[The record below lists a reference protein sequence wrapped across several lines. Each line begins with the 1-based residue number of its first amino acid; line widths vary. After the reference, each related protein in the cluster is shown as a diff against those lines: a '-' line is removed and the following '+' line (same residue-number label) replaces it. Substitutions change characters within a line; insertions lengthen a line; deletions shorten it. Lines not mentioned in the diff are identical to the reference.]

1 MARLHDGHL
10 ITLLCRIGWWWA
22 LLLLRLLLWRRSWVL
37 LLLLGIVHV
46 VVDWWGLI
54 VRSIKLVHLKSIS
67 RLGGSGSGRVCL
79 SLSRLCL
86 CSLSALLG
94 CCFCLLL
101 LLNSGS
107 NRLINDGGLEVN
119 RRDEGLGELLLR
131 DERVKFGLLRRPSL
145 KRVNG

>member
-10 ITLLCRIGWWWA
+10 ITLLCRIGWWWS
-22 LLLLRLLLWRRSWVL
+22 LLLLRLLLWRRGRVL
-37 LLLLGIVHV
+37 LLLLGIIHV
-46 VVDWWGLI
+46 VVDWWRLI
-54 VRSIKLVHLKSIS
+54 VRCVKLVHLKSIS

-79 SLSRLCL
+79 GLGRLCL
-86 CSLSALLG
+86 CSLGALFG

-107 NRLINDGGLEVN
+107 NRLINDGGFEVD

-131 DERVKFGLLRRPSL
+131 DKGVEFGLLRRPSF